1 LHLDTEMQV
10 TTRIAVALAGLAA
23 GCQTDFNVDS
33 PSTVVAP
40 TIPDNV
46 FETLKIPADAHAE
59 LCDPGAPPDPT
70 FPDNADRITNRFCQD
85 AKPGG
90 VIPTPHGLAD
100 LLKLL
105 GLDFKDPAGGNGVGG
120 NPGFAILGHSSALTA
135 RKVSSIAPTAFIFT
149 PLEGGKPPTD
159 YIFLAFDPG
168 EPFVEVASFSPSDQA
183 VNFYLV
189 LFDKDCTHTAA
200 GCGPQD
206 LLTPNQTTGWSNIR
220 IYESTTALNN
230 TIADCRQCHIGN
242 GHDVPDTGDPLILR
256 MQEIDAPHTH
266 WFSSQTTGGRALL
279 TDFHAAHG
287 TAEDYGGI
295 PAAMIDKSDPELM
308 AQFIR
313 AAGFGDQPNAFHSAA
328 IEAEVAASA
337 PHQPEVNVPAGT
349 SPTWQA
355 IYDAAVAGQFIATPY
370 HDVKITD
377 PARLAHMTDA
387 YVGFRNGTPLTED
400 IRDVFLDAAMTE
412 LGFAPGAAMDGR
424 ALLVQQCQQCHNA
437 RLDPTITRDLFL
449 VDRLDQMSRA
459 EKDVAIQRI
468 EMPLDTRLT
477 MPPPLFRTLTPTQR
491 ALMVQEL
498 RK

>member
-1 LHLDTEMQV
+1 M
-10 TTRIAVALAGLAA
+10 
-23 GCQTDFNVDS
+23 
-33 PSTVVAP
+33 
-40 TIPDNV
+40 
-46 FETLKIPADAHAE
+46 
-59 LCDPGAPPDPT
+59 
-70 FPDNADRITNRFCQD
+70 
-85 AKPGG
+85 
-90 VIPTPHGLAD
+90 
-100 LLKLL
+100 
-105 GLDFKDPAGGNGVGG
+105 
-120 NPGFAILGHSSALTA
+120 
-135 RKVSSIAPTAFIFT
+135 SSIAPTAFIFT
-149 PLEGGKPPTD
+149 PLEAGKPPTD
-159 YIFLAFDPG
+159 YLFLAFDPG

-189 LFDKDCTHTAA
+189 LFDKDCTHSAA

-206 LLTPNQTTGWSNIR
+206 MLTPDQTTGWSNIR
-220 IYESTTALNN
+220 IYESTTALDN

-266 WFSSQTTGGRALL
+266 WFSAQTPGGRALL
-279 TDFHAAHG
+279 ADFHAAHG

-313 AAGFGDQPNAFHSAA
+313 AAGFGDQPNAFPSAA

-337 PHQPEVNVPAGT
+337 PRQPEVNVPAGT
-349 SPTWQA
+349 SPSWRA

-387 YVGFRNGTPLTED
+387 YGRFRSGTPLTED

-412 LGFAPGAAMDGR
+412 LGFAPGPAMDGR

-468 EMPLDTRLT
+468 DMPLDTRLT
-477 MPPPLFRTLTPTQR
+477 MPPPLFRTLTPAQR
-491 ALMVQEL
+491 ALMIEEL